1 MTNTQDYIKK
11 ISSFQKEK
19 SEELKR
25 PISLSE
31 AIALWFTQ
39 SIDKPKSK
47 KKKRTQVP
55 LEKLVY

>member
-1 MTNTQDYIKK
+1 MSNTQDYVQK
-11 ISSFQKEK
+11 ISNFQREK

-47 KKKRTQVP
+47 KKKRAQVP